1 MKRSYSPVS
10 SPSAPAVRLREFLS
24 LQYLVSTR
32 VACASHSRS
41 CPAASTST
49 KAKYFGALGAGF
61 PRGINNRAITR
72 TGMSCSWNPSTP
84 ATSLEWRRAGRRRVL
99 RREAASS
106 RAIGFLAVNMPGT
119 VTSQNPIYCSRTG
132 ANYCPAPSL
141 FQSVVILYFFE
152 VFIIFCIEM

>member
-1 MKRSYSPVS
+1 
-10 SPSAPAVRLREFLS
+10 
-24 LQYLVSTR
+24 
-32 VACASHSRS
+32 
-41 CPAASTST
+41 
-49 KAKYFGALGAGF
+49 
-61 PRGINNRAITR
+61 
-72 TGMSCSWNPSTP
+72 
-84 ATSLEWRRAGRRRVL
+84 L